1 MLWHRVLF
9 FARFDCFPDVLLLHV
24 GGNDMDS
31 WPRELIRDIKSD
43 LLFLWSMCPDIL
55 VVWSDMVARRVWRGA
70 RSVERVNWAQ
80 GWVNKE
86 VGRFVKRNG
95 GLVVRHRDLKVPS
108 ADLLADDGVHLYKI
122 GIDVFF
128 RFARVVGDSLV
139 GLEERAPERG
149 H

>member
-24 GGNDMDS
+24 GGNDMAS

-55 VVWSDMVARRVWRGA
+55 VVWSDMVAWKVWRGA
-70 RSVERVNWAQ
+70 RSVERVNRAQ

-86 VGRFVKRNG
+86 VGWFVKRNG
-95 GLVVRHRDLKVPS
+95 MVLW
-108 ADLLADDGVHLYKI
+108 
-122 GIDVFF
+122 
-128 RFARVVGDSLV
+128 
-139 GLEERAPERG
+139 
-149 H
+149 